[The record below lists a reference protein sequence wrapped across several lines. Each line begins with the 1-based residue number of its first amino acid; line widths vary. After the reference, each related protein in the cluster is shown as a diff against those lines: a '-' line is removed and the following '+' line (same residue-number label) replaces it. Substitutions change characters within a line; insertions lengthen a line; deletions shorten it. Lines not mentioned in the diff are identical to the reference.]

1 MATYLRQTESD
12 RLFLSGE
19 TMHVGLVGYGVVG
32 RALGRFLG
40 RSPSLRLSVFDKFL
54 PGHAS
59 RQDLMSVDRAE
70 IVFVSVP
77 TPYDAAAEACDIS
90 AVEESIESLSAPVC
104 IKSTVPPGTTD
115 ALASQT
121 GKHIAF
127 SPEYIGESPG
137 HPWPE
142 IDDCG
147 FAVFGGDE
155 IACRLACKAYEHVA
169 RPSFRYFMT
178 TAITAELGKYME
190 NAFLAS
196 KVAFV
201 NQFYDLA
208 METGVEF
215 EPLRRMFLLDARVGE
230 SHTRVSLERG
240 FGGKCLPKDLQAV
253 AAWARQ
259 NGSPAPLLEAILAY
273 NAATRAVKA

>member
-1 MATYLRQTESD
+1 
-12 RLFLSGE
+12 
-19 TMHVGLVGYGVVG
+19 MHVGLVGYGVVG
-32 RALGRFLG
+32 RALGRFLS
-40 RSPSLRLSVFDKFL
+40 RSPSLRVSIFDKFL

-59 RQDLMSVDRAE
+59 PRDLISVDRADV
-70 IVFVSVP
+70 VFVSVP
-77 TPYDAAAEACDIS
+77 TPYDQAAGACDIS
-90 AVEESIESLSAPVC
+90 AVEESIGALSAPAC
-104 IKSTVPPGTTD
+104 IKSTIPPGTTD
-115 ALASQT
+115 ALIKQT

-127 SPEYIGESPG
+127 SPEYVGESFG

-142 IDDCG
+142 VDDCG

-155 IACRLACKAYEHVA
+155 IACSLARQVYEHVA

-208 METGVEF
+208 ARTGIEF
-215 EPLRRMFLLDARVGE
+215 EELRQMFLLDARVGE
-230 SHTRVSLERG
+230 SHTRVSRERG
-240 FGGKCLPKDLQAV
+240 FGGKCLPKDLQTI

-259 NGSPAPLLEAILAY
+259 SGTPAALLEAILAY
-273 NAATRAVKA
+273 NEAARSVRA